1 VRACRESLYAVL
13 RAPTTVALVEWAWG
27 GHHPTY
33 FTHFAAALAEA
44 GSIVVPFCP
53 NPQDFS
59 ERLEALQLND
69 SVARR
74 IGKAECLPAPAKW
87 TRLLPHIVRA
97 KVHALVFFG
106 RIAAR
111 LRAWDRRASAK
122 IDLVFFTCVY
132 DQTFREFPS
141 VERLFGY
148 SWAGLYLHVR
158 SFRMPGSPVP
168 YIGGLPCPEKIFT
181 CKKLRAVAVLD
192 EGAVAPLKK
201 ITGGKPIV
209 VFPDLT
215 CNEMPS
221 SDTSGWGLADKAET
235 LARGRP
241 IVLLAGHLR
250 WTKGLEDFTA
260 LALLPEMQD
269 AFFLLAGDVSWAE
282 VPEEK
287 VKMLQRAWEEAP
299 NIYAHLQRLPE
310 ATMNTLICRASV
322 VFAAYRSF
330 PNSSNVLT
338 KVAEFERPIVVSDG
352 FLMAERVREFG
363 LGEIVAEGDVSGLSQ
378 ALRLMAAPDY
388 FGQLKKRAR
397 WAEYRSM
404 HSAERLPASFNHI
417 LESLKG

>member
-1 VRACRESLYAVL
+1 MKHSMQKQRS
-13 RAPTTVALVEWAWG
+13 VALVEWAWG
-27 GHHPTY
+27 GHHATY
-33 FTHFAAALAEA
+33 FTHFAAALAEE
-44 GSIVVPFCP
+44 GHRVVPFCP
-53 NPQDFS
+53 NPEDFA
-59 ERLEALQLND
+59 ERLSALRLDD
-69 SVARR
+69 SVMCRVGSAESLPPLARWVR
-74 IGKAECLPAPAKW
+74 ILLPALREKAKA
-87 TRLLPHIVRA
+87 LL
-97 KVHALVFFG
+97 FFG
-106 RIAAR
+106 SIGSR
-111 LRAWDRRASAK
+111 LRAWERRKSRD

-132 DQTFREFPS
+132 DHTFQEFRFA
-141 VERLFGY
+141 ERLFDY
-148 SWAGLYLHVR
+148 PWAGLYLHVR

-168 YIGGLPCPEKIFT
+168 YIGNLPCPEKFFSSKT
-181 CKKLRAVAVLD
+181 LAAVAVLD

-215 CNEMPS
+215 SNEVPS
-221 SDTSGWGLADKAET
+221 QGTSGWGLADKADA

-250 WTKGLEDFTA
+250 WTKGLEDFTT

-269 AFFLLAGDVSWAE
+269 TFFLLAGDVSWAE

-363 LGEIVAEGDVSGLSQ
+363 LGEIVAEGDASGLSQ

>member
-1 VRACRESLYAVL
+1 MKTAK
-13 RAPTTVALVEWAWG
+13 TVALVEWAWA

-44 GSIVVPFCP
+44 GSTVVPICP

-59 ERLEALQLND
+59 ERLETLQLSD

-74 IGKAECLPAPAKW
+74 IGKAESLPVVVKW
-87 TRLLPHIVRA
+87 TRVLPRIVRD
-97 KVHALVFFG
+97 KMYALVFFG

-111 LRAWDRRASAK
+111 LRAWEKRASAK

-148 SWAGLYLHVR
+148 PWAGLYLHVR

-168 YIGGLPCPEKIFT
+168 YIGGLPCPEKFFSSKTLAAI
-181 CKKLRAVAVLD
+181 AVLD

-215 CNEMPS
+215 SNEVPS
-221 SDTSGWGLADKAET
+221 SGASGWGLAEKADA

-250 WTKGLEDFTA
+250 WTKGLEDFTT

-269 AFFLLAGDVSWAE
+269 TFFLVAGDVSWAE

-287 VKMLQRAWEEAP
+287 VKKLQRAWEEAP

-363 LGEIVAEGDVSGLSQ
+363 LGEVVAEGDVNGLSQ
-378 ALRLMAAPDY
+378 ALRWMVGPEYL
-388 FGQLKKRAR
+388 GQLKKRAR
-397 WAEYRSM
+397 WAEYCSM
-404 HSAERLPASFNHI
+404 HSAERLPDCFKQI